1 VATLLFIIIVLSAF
15 AGTICICTWTHRK
28 ETGSKPER
36 LDDQYRIVELHNGK
50 YRVEQYRYWYNDWGT
65 PEDIGEYVFDT
76 LDAARNRKNSLVA
89 RMSERAGYR
98 MKKVVG

>member
-1 VATLLFIIIVLSAF
+1 MATLCFIILVLGVVV
-15 AGTICICTWTHRK
+15 GTIWICTWPYRQ
-28 ETGSKPER
+28 EVRSKPDR

-50 YRVEQYRYWYNDWGT
+50 YRVEQYRYWSNDWGA
-65 PEDIGEYVFDT
+65 PEDIGEDIFDT
-76 LDAARNRKNSLVA
+76 LEEAQNRKNSLVA